1 MEERCLGL
9 KKRKLY
15 LCKFGRL
22 RTYLH
27 KPRADFRIWKHL
39 PLAQH
44 TNDPSSSY
52 YPLYHLFAERKAPR
66 ITPGEAQPA
75 GAVQPAKK
83 APVDMSAATEKLK
96 LHIGQSLQQAEA
108 GINATLPAST
118 ALFNSEIATVPT
130 LEEARG
136 VPAAKPAVEEAAA
149 KLAAL
154 AQRVLTFNRSNGN
167 PLEARL
173 KDRCHLCEEH
183 VASDPILCE
192 IKDSLLIGNNPS
204 LQALALLSGISFA

>member
-1 MEERCLGL
+1 M
-9 KKRKLY
+9 
-15 LCKFGRL
+15 
-22 RTYLH
+22 
-27 KPRADFRIWKHL
+27 
-39 PLAQH
+39 PLALH
-44 TNDPSSSY
+44 TDDSSLSY
-52 YPLYHLFAERKAPR
+52 PHNHLFAERKAPN
-66 ITPGEAQPA
+66 TAPGKAQPA

-83 APVDMSAATEKLK
+83 APKNISAATEKLK

-118 ALFNSEIATVPT
+118 AQFNSEIATVPT

-154 AQRVLTFNRSNGN
+154 AQRVLTLNRSNVH
-167 PLEARL
+167 PPEARL

-183 VASDPILCE
+183 VASDPI
-192 IKDSLLIGNNPS
+192 S
-204 LQALALLSGISFA
+204 